1 MSGLLYPLCC
11 VRLAVSSVL
20 CPDSCILCVV
30 RLAVSSVLSGLLYP
44 LCCVRIPVSSVFC
57 PTGVLE
63 SLERDEAKSLIERHG
78 GRVTTTIS
86 KKTNHI
92 VIGREAG
99 ESKLAKVR
107 HLSTGNFMYFKIN

>member
-1 MSGLLYPLCC
+1 MYVVEYKRARVSVVLQ
-11 VRLAVSSVL
+11 RLAVSSVL
-20 CPDSCILCVV
+20 CT
-30 RLAVSSVLSGLLYP
+30 
-44 LCCVRIPVSSVFC
+44 
-57 PTGVLE
+57 TGVLE

-107 HLSTGNFMYFKIN
+107 HPSTGNFMYIILRCVCVVVSCTGVWCVMCVRGVLWR